1 MKSSVTKKVLITV
14 VTVSTIVGPLVPKN
28 VTLNINMQ
36 TAAVTEKPYT
46 IVNTTCEL
54 QESFLDEKGHQVC
67 SYKCKEGDNIVVNKT
82 MFNSSMVCQKTINEK
97 VKKTHR

>member
-1 MKSSVTKKVLITV
+1 MKHFVTKKVLITV
-14 VTVSTIVGPLVPKN
+14 ATVATIASPLIPKN

-36 TAAVTEKPYT
+36 TVAMTEKPYT
-46 IVNTTCEL
+46 VINTKCEL

-67 SYKCKEGDNIVVNKT
+67 SYKCKDGDNIVVNKT
-82 MFNSSMVCQKTINEK
+82 MFSNSMVCQKTIDEK